1 MDDPRDIS
9 HDPDPPAMPSE
20 QALQAMMDESDRDLA
35 QGRLVPLAD
44 VLADLDAA
52 IDQIKAAR
60 ASRQR

>member
-9 HDPDPPAMPSE
+9 HDPDPPPMPSE

-35 QGRLVPLAD
+35 QGRLVPLGD

-52 IDQIKAAR
+52 IEQVKAAR
-60 ASRQR
+60 ASHRK